1 MEKKKFTGW
10 KQLSDLKSEYGTICA
25 WFIDDTTANIHV
37 KQFETL
43 ERARTYASL
52 YNDMLASIDQKPVQW
67 TFGTLAEM
75 EAAKIEAV
83 KAAADIERAKYAEYV
98 EARVRSLDKVIKAL
112 EQLADVCRD
121 FDGKV
126 INKRFHDRVKAATG
140 LTSYFDKY
148 RGLILA
154 SFAPGRPVE
163 LNIYADFSKSDSV
176 SPDVWQWGTNDRL
189 ETDKAV
195 YVIER
200 AVNHR
205 NGHRAQLLASIDH
218 FTEYV
223 ELARRLAKEIDDMK
237 AADYDMRDYVRKNVL
252 GPVQA
257 STVFHTY

>member
-10 KQLSDLKSEYGTICA
+10 KQLASLKSEHGALCA
-25 WFIDDTTANIHV
+25 WFIDDTTANM
-37 KQFETL
+37 KAARFETL

-52 YNDMLASIDQKPVQW
+52 YNDMLASIDLKPVQW

-98 EARVRSLDKVIKAL
+98 EGRVRSIDTEIKAL

-148 RGLILA
+148 RGFVLA
-154 SFAPGRPVE
+154 SYGPGRSVE

-176 SPDVWQWGTNDRL
+176 SPDVWQWGTNDRM
-189 ETDKAV
+189 ETDKAI

-200 AVNHR
+200 AINHR

-223 ELARRLAKEIDDMK
+223 ERARRLAKEIDDMK
-237 AADYDMRDYVRKNVL
+237 AADYDMRDYVRNKVL
-252 GPVQA
+252 DRVQA

>member
-10 KQLSDLKSEYGTICA
+10 KQLAELKSEHGTLCA
-25 WFIDDTTANIHV
+25 WFIDDDTANM
-37 KQFETL
+37 KATRFETL
-43 ERARTYASL
+43 ERARTYAST
-52 YNDMLASIDQKPVQW
+52 YNDMLASIDQPPVTW

-75 EAAKIEAV
+75 ELAKIEAV

-98 EARVRSLDKVIKAL
+98 EGRVRSIDAEIKAL

-140 LTSYFDKY
+140 LTSYFDNH
-148 RGLILA
+148 RGLVLA
-154 SFAPGRPVE
+154 SFAPGCPVE

-176 SPDVWQWGTNDRL
+176 TPDVWQWGTNDRM
-189 ETDKAV
+189 ETDKAT

-200 AVNHR
+200 AISHR
-205 NGHRAQLLASIDH
+205 NDRRAVLLASIDH

-223 ELARRLAKEIDDMK
+223 ERARRVAKEIDDLK
-237 AADYDMRDYVRKNVL
+237 AADYDMRDYVRNNVL
-252 GPVQA
+252 DLVLA
-257 STVFHTY
+257 STVFRVC

>member
-10 KQLSDLKSEYGTICA
+10 KQLASLKSEHGTLCA
-25 WFIDDTTANIHV
+25 WFIDDTNANM
-37 KQFETL
+37 KAARFETL
-43 ERARTYASL
+43 ERARAYASL
-52 YNDMLASIDQKPVQW
+52 YNDMLASIDLKSVQW

-98 EARVRSLDKVIKAL
+98 EGRVRSIDTEIKAL

-140 LTSYFDKY
+140 LTSYFHDY
-148 RGLILA
+148 RGLVLA
-154 SFAPGRPVE
+154 SYGPGRSAE

-176 SPDVWQWGTNDRL
+176 SPDVWQWGTNDRM
-189 ETDKAV
+189 ETDKAL

-200 AVNHR
+200 VINHR

-223 ELARRLAKEIDDMK
+223 ERARRLAKEIDDMK
-237 AADYDMRDYVRKNVL
+237 AADYDMRDYVRNKVL
-252 GPVQA
+252 DSVQA
-257 STVFHTY
+257 SSVFRTY